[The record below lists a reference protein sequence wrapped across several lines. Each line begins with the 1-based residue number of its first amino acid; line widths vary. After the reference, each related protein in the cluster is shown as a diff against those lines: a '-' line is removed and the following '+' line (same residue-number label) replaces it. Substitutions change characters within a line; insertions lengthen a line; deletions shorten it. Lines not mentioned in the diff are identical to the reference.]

1 MKKQTLK
8 SSILTVFLLILLV
21 AALAISMVSCDKKG
35 SETEAPDTSV
45 ETTTETTV
53 AITGDATA
61 ESTVGT
67 TTETTAAPTETE
79 IGEGQT
85 SFTFKVK
92 FKDGSERTYLV
103 KTNSTNVGTA
113 LQDVGLISGEDGQY
127 GLYVKTV
134 AGETLDYD
142 KDGKY
147 WGLYE
152 NGTYAMSGV
161 DTTTIKAGVVYSFEA
176 S

>member
-35 SETEAPDTSV
+35 SETEAPETS
-45 ETTTETTV
+45 
-53 AITGDATA
+53 A
-61 ESTVGT
+61 
-67 TTETTAAPTETE
+67 ETTAVPTETE

-113 LQDVGLISGEDGQY
+113 LQDVGLIAGEDGQY

-147 WGLYE
+147 WGFYE

>member
-35 SETEAPDTSV
+35 SETEAPETS
-45 ETTTETTV
+45 
-53 AITGDATA
+53 A
-61 ESTVGT
+61 
-67 TTETTAAPTETE
+67 ETTAVPAETE

-92 FKDGSERTYLV
+92 FKDGSERTYFV

-113 LQDVGLISGEDGQY
+113 LQDVGLIAGEDGQY

-147 WGLYE
+147 WGFYE

>member
-21 AALAISMVSCDKKG
+21 AALAISMVSCDKNG
-35 SETEAPDTSV
+35 SETEAPETS
-45 ETTTETTV
+45 
-53 AITGDATA
+53 A
-61 ESTVGT
+61 
-67 TTETTAAPTETE
+67 ETTAVPAETE

-113 LQDVGLISGEDGQY
+113 LQDVGLIAGEDGQY

-147 WGLYE
+147 WGFYE

>member
-35 SETEAPDTSV
+35 SETEAPETS
-45 ETTTETTV
+45 
-53 AITGDATA
+53 A
-61 ESTVGT
+61 
-67 TTETTAAPTETE
+67 ETTAVPAETE

-113 LQDVGLISGEDGQY
+113 LQDVGLIAGEDGQY
-127 GLYVKTV
+127 SYALGRADGADISATVKSMNAALQGRGGGRGGFAQGSAA
-134 AGETLDYD
+134 AGKE
-142 KDGKY
+142 
-147 WGLYE
+147 E
-152 NGTYAMSGV
+152 
-161 DTTTIKAGVVYSFEA
+161 IESFFRA
-176 S
+176 L

>member
-21 AALAISMVSCDKKG
+21 AALAISMVSCDKEG
-35 SETEAPDTSV
+35 SDTEAPETS
-45 ETTTETTV
+45 EE
-53 AITGDATA
+53 
-61 ESTVGT
+61 GT
-67 TTETTAAPTETE
+67 TTVSNSEVVTDGESADASTETE
-79 IGEGQT
+79 VGEGQT

-103 KTNSTNVGTA
+103 KTDKAKVGAA
-113 LQDVGLISGEDGQY
+113 LIDAGLISGEDGPY

-142 KDGKY
+142 KDKKY
-147 WGLYE
+147 WGFYE
-152 NGTYAMSGV
+152 NGAYAMSGV
-161 DTTTIKAGVVYSFEA
+161 DTTDIKDGVIYSFEA